1 MFFPF
6 FFLFLFLL
14 LKPTSSMTSLGEKEE
29 SALATLRAVLGDSF
43 AESDLLELLHSHQ
56 NDTNKAANSALE
68 RLDQGFLELTAL
80 LNLFLFALPG
90 SFDQDVVFTFFRAT
104 FDSSQ
109 IAFQTT
115 EKTFSIDCWAQFQC
129 QFWFWESNKEAKICF
144 FTLCG

>member
-80 LNLFLFALPG
+80 LNLSL
-90 SFDQDVVFTFFRAT
+90 S
-104 FDSSQ
+104 
-109 IAFQTT
+109 
-115 EKTFSIDCWAQFQC
+115 
-129 QFWFWESNKEAKICF
+129 
-144 FTLCG
+144 LCTARKS